1 VRALHRLFRFVTCL
15 LSVIGVAR
23 ASHATDAWL
32 SLEVSPGCAPVPAA
46 LAERIR
52 ARAAGNPDDRLSLR
66 VLLRDRR
73 QGSVAR
79 VELLADGR
87 SRGLKELMAPSCP
100 ELLEAVTA
108 VAALALTSLPLR
120 APEREAAASLDVA
133 AAPAMT
139 APLDAP
145 ASERT
150 APSLHPP
157 ALPVADTT
165 AGEREPSRSRGRVLV
180 GMGVD
185 VGTLE
190 RAAPVL
196 SGGAALRAGT
206 GELRALILYGVPSI
220 EELETDGFERTY
232 SDFAA
237 AELDYC
243 LGGVLTPSWLALCGG
258 LRGSFARV
266 SRISAEL
273 GAPRVERQRVDP
285 LLSAVAGAT
294 VAYRAGLVQPELE
307 VVAQLPV
314 TGTSAGGRDP
324 GIRTTISAS
333 LSF

>member
-1 VRALHRLFRFVTCL
+1 MRALRLLFHFVTCL
-15 LSVIGVAR
+15 LCVIGVTR
-23 ASHATDAWL
+23 AGHAGDDWL
-32 SLEVSPGCAPVPAA
+32 SLEVSQGCAPVPAA

-52 ARAAGNPDDRLSLR
+52 VRVAGSPDDRLSLR

-87 SRGLKELMAPSCP
+87 SRGLKELMAPSCA

-120 APEREAAASLDVA
+120 APESEAEESLDVA
-133 AAPAMT
+133 ATPAVT

-145 ASERT
+145 ASAPT

-165 AGEREPSRSRGRVLV
+165 AVERDHSRSRGRVLI
-180 GMGVD
+180 GMGID
-185 VGTLE
+185 VGTLA

-196 SGGAALRAGT
+196 SAGAALRAGT
-206 GELRALILYGVPSI
+206 GELRALVLYGVPSI
-220 EELETDGFERTY
+220 EELESDRFERTY
-232 SDFAA
+232 TDFAA

-258 LRGSFARV
+258 LRSSFSHV
-266 SRISAEL
+266 SRTSAEL

-324 GIRTTISAS
+324 GIRTTIAAS